1 MSGFGRAEC
10 VALRGLD
17 GVGVQIEVHA
27 SSGLPRVDIVGLPST
42 AVQQARHRAWSAIA
56 RMGCTAPSGRVVIN
70 LTPASLPKVG
80 THFDLAMAIAVL
92 RASGVVPQD
101 DGETALLGELGLD
114 GRLRPVPGTLPLARA
129 AVAAGHSRLVV
140 PTASVGEAS
149 LVDGL
154 RVLGAASLAHAAALL
169 GAEIDPEPVEAV
181 PGPVATTRARSNLDL
196 ADVIGNRD
204 AVDALEVAAAGAH
217 HLMMVGP
224 PGAGKTMLAMRLP
237 GILPPLTQQQALDVA
252 SLHSL
257 AGHAPAASLDLVPPF
272 EQPHHSATAAAL
284 VGGGSAT
291 IRPGAAARATH
302 GVLFLDEAP
311 EFPRV
316 VLDMLRQPLES
327 GTITLDRAA
336 VSATFPARFQL
347 LLAANPCPCGLL
359 GTGDCTCA
367 PMARR
372 RYFGRLSGPLLDRID
387 LQVRVDR
394 VSTGIDGV
402 ERASGLESSLR
413 RTTADASARVAE
425 ARDRAARRLHN
436 TEWSAMGHVP
446 GPWMRRHIP
455 LASSVLAPLERALER
470 GTITMRGLDRS
481 ARVAWTMADL
491 DGVAAPGI
499 SHVGRALAF
508 RKGIPS

>member
-10 VALRGLD
+10 VALRGIE

-27 SSGLPRVDIVGLPST
+27 SAGLPRVDIVGLPSA

-56 RMGCTAPSGRVVIN
+56 RMGLSVPSGRVVIN
-70 LTPASLPKVG
+70 LTPASLPKAG

-92 RASGVVPQD
+92 RASGEVPPD
-101 DGETALLGELGLD
+101 DGQTALLGELGLD
-114 GRLRPVPGTLPLARA
+114 GRLRPVAGTLPLARA
-129 AVAAGHSRLVV
+129 AAEAGIARLIV
-140 PTASVGEAS
+140 PTASVDEAS
-149 LVDGL
+149 LVEGV

-169 GAEIDPEPVEAV
+169 GADLEPEPVEPV
-181 PGPVATTRARSNLDL
+181 PGPLAPERERTDLDL

-252 SLHSL
+252 SLRSL
-257 AGHAPAASLDLVPPF
+257 AGQAPSSSLDLLPPF
-272 EQPHHSATAAAL
+272 EHPHHSATAVAL

-359 GTGDCTCA
+359 GSGDCTCA

-394 VSTGIDGV
+394 VSLGLDTEGLDG
-402 ERASGLESSLR
+402 APR
-413 RTTADASARVAE
+413 RTTADASARVAD
-425 ARDRAARRLHN
+425 ARARAARRLQ
-436 TEWSAMGHVP
+436 TTQWRAMGHVP
-446 GPWMRRHIP
+446 GPWLRRHLP
-455 LASSVLAPLERALER
+455 LAGTVLAPLEQALER
-470 GTITMRGLDRS
+470 GAITMRGLDR
-481 ARVAWTMADL
+481 AVRVAWTIADL
-491 DGVAAPGI
+491 DGAASP
-499 SHVGRALAF
+499 SLPHVGRALAL
-508 RKGIPS
+508 RKGIPA